1 MKFTK
6 VKGLDAYRC
15 GDYEVAVRDLGTPFY
30 GSSGSP
36 RRLHEAT
43 ATYRGGEI
51 ARCRSSRMGALGD
64 IKAIAEHHARPQRD
78 CPSTGCT
85 SHHDNPNGG
94 VK

>member
-1 MKFTK
+1 
-6 VKGLDAYRC
+6 
-15 GDYEVAVRDLGTPFY
+15 
-30 GSSGSP
+30 
-36 RRLHEAT
+36 
-43 ATYRGGEI
+43 
-51 ARCRSSRMGALGD
+51 MGALGD